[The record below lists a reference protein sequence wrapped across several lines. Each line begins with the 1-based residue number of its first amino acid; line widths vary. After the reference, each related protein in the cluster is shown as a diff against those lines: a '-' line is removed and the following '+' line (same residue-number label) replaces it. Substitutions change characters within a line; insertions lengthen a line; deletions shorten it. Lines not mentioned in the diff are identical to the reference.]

1 MSGPP
6 GDHTVRSLAEILRE
20 HGLESEF
27 GTRPGRRRREGEPK
41 ADWPARPAPE
51 DQPPSKL
58 RPGPDGGPG
67 TGSRGRQTPA
77 QSRDAAPRKAPA
89 PPRGASAAPPR
100 PEART
105 QAEVAEI
112 LRQHGLESEFG
123 TRPKRSDEA
132 ARADWPARPAPADQP
147 HSRLR
152 PPADPGPPAQVARPR
167 EAPRE
172 EARTGRNVSAA
183 PAAPAPASPAPAAAR
198 AGAAAPAATP
208 PAAPAPRSSH
218 RAAATAGPTTSGIRG
233 LRPSRKPGVPST
245 DDPVATGSF
254 AAVAAGALA
263 AETAD
268 PDAPPPTA
276 VQSALA
282 WLRFALE
289 LLLAVGIG
297 VGTYFAFTVLWELM
311 PYVALIAAPL
321 VLTALVAGVA
331 AWRHRHE
338 QAQLGVP
345 LLAVLV
351 FAGALLVIAP
361 AAGLL
366 AG

>member
-6 GDHTVRSLAEILRE
+6 GDHSVRSLAEILRE

-58 RPGPDGGPG
+58 RPGPDGGSG
-67 TGSRGRQTPA
+67 TGSRGRQTPV
-77 QSRDAAPRKAPA
+77 QPRDAAPREAPA
-89 PPRGASAAPPR
+89 PPRASAPSR

-112 LRQHGLESEFG
+112 LRRHGLESELG
-123 TRPKRSDEA
+123 TRPRRSGEA

-147 HSRLR
+147 RSRLR
-152 PPADPGPPAQVARPR
+152 PLAEPGPPAQSARPR
-167 EAPRE
+167 ED
-172 EARTGRNVSAA
+172 ARARNAAA
-183 PAAPAPASPAPAAAR
+183 PAAPAPASPPPAAAR
-198 AGAAAPAATP
+198 AGTPAPAATPP

-218 RAAATAGPTTSGIRG
+218 RVAATAGPSTSGIRG